1 MQEIRR
7 DPAWRS
13 RAGWLAESTQ
23 ANLELY
29 NPMVMSKMGMLHD
42 QSIINPFGTDHLVWI
57 DAGIA
62 STCGAY
68 LGDPR
73 WVARLPALLK
83 KFLFLCFPYEG
94 GEEVHGFARDPMAS
108 FARTDHVRWVPRG
121 GLFGGDRNAIGGVH
135 RSYYRWL
142 ELTLEQGEMGTEES
156 VFSIMASRDP
166 DRYHR
171 FLLPDDGLIL
181 HFFDALIRGPV
192 RIVTGETVELSR
204 ASEPATRLRPRA
216 FDPSAVNL
224 DQISTALY
232 VVTFNSPAQ
241 LRLSLDSWAAHPQ
254 FLTRTTRYLIDNSTD
269 PGTLAEYAAL
279 CADHGFE
286 HLKQDNLG
294 ICGARQFAAQHFGA
308 SQHDYMLYFEDDML
322 AEPADAALCPNGFP
336 AWVEGLYEKLL
347 LIMEKERF
355 DFLKLSFTEAFGNNA
370 QQWAWYNVP
379 AQVRREV
386 WPEMPTLPSQ
396 GFAEVVPSTRFE
408 HIGSL
413 NGLAYASGEIYYANW
428 PQIVGREGN
437 RRMFLDSR
445 WAHPYRADLDVAHV
459 SDEPPRRT
467 ARRRAVGLADSPS
480 ARAPLPAPGAEG
492 VVTPTI
498 FISIAAYREFDLVT
512 TLRDCFA
519 QAEDGSRLRVCIC
532 WQHAPGDSLDGFES
546 DSRVTVIDVPHTES
560 RGVCWARHLIQQHY
574 AGETYALQLDG
585 HHRFAPQ
592 WDRRMI
598 DMLEQLR
605 QEGVPKPILTG
616 YVPGFDPHNDQARTR
631 AVWSLG
637 IDRFEPAGVVFMRP
651 FVPSPPPTR
660 PVPCRFWSAHFSFT
674 LGSFNRDVVIDPH
687 GYFHAEEIV
696 TCVRAWTHGYDLFT
710 PHETLLWHE
719 YFRRGRVCHWDDHS
733 DWGIRHGKAVDRYR
747 RQFGVDGT
755 ALMDCAPYG
764 FGTVRSFRDY
774 ERFAGVEFETR
785 GVLRSTLDNAEP
797 PDPLQAAPE
806 TEWREHLLTSHCVD
820 IVIDRARLEFDD
832 LHMWSVFANAEDG
845 RELFRED
852 YLHDRF
858 SPILSSQSGH
868 QIGFF
873 ISFFS
878 RRQPHTWT
886 VWPHSLQR
894 GWLERTSGDWPRRIP
909 SAPAEAAHVS

>member
-1 MQEIRR
+1 MQNLTLVTGLFDLGRGEAPGLGAGFVRPFEDYLEHFARLLQVSAPISVYIEPRHEPFVWQHRSPDNTRVFHRSVDSFRTEFPFYDRVQEIRR

-445 WAHPYRADLDVAHV
+445 WAHPY
-459 SDEPPRRT
+459 
-467 ARRRAVGLADSPS
+467 
-480 ARAPLPAPGAEG
+480 
-492 VVTPTI
+492 
-498 FISIAAYREFDLVT
+498 
-512 TLRDCFA
+512 
-519 QAEDGSRLRVCIC
+519 
-532 WQHAPGDSLDGFES
+532 
-546 DSRVTVIDVPHTES
+546 
-560 RGVCWARHLIQQHY
+560 
-574 AGETYALQLDG
+574 
-585 HHRFAPQ
+585 
-592 WDRRMI
+592 
-598 DMLEQLR
+598 EQTWMSHMF
-605 QEGVPKPILTG
+605 QM
-616 YVPGFDPHNDQARTR
+616 
-631 AVWSLG
+631 S
-637 IDRFEPAGVVFMRP
+637 
-651 FVPSPPPTR
+651 
-660 PVPCRFWSAHFSFT
+660 
-674 LGSFNRDVVIDPH
+674 
-687 GYFHAEEIV
+687 
-696 TCVRAWTHGYDLFT
+696 
-710 PHETLLWHE
+710 
-719 YFRRGRVCHWDDHS
+719 RRGELRGAVLLAS
-733 DWGIRHGKAVDRYR
+733 PIRHR
-747 RQFGVDGT
+747 
-755 ALMDCAPYG
+755 
-764 FGTVRSFRDY
+764 
-774 ERFAGVEFETR
+774 
-785 GVLRSTLDNAEP
+785 
-797 PDPLQAAPE
+797 
-806 TEWREHLLTSHCVD
+806 REHH
-820 IVIDRARLEFDD
+820 
-832 LHMWSVFANAEDG
+832 
-845 RELFRED
+845 
-852 YLHDRF
+852 Y
-858 SPILSSQSGH
+858 
-868 QIGFF
+868 
-873 ISFFS
+873 
-878 RRQPHTWT
+878 
-886 VWPHSLQR
+886 QR
-894 GWLERTSGDWPRRIP
+894 PERKES
-909 SAPAEAAHVS
+909 